1 VTNLG
6 RTVLA
11 WIFRHLL
18 ALVLILLILIAGRY
32 ALPPVVD
39 WVGTQV
45 ETARALPARRQ
56 AYADAAERF
65 AAWSDRRR
73 AEAEANAAG
82 LARTSEPALRARRA
96 AIAPQIA
103 REREARLGGTGLALA
118 AARGDSDAI
127 LAHYRAGA
135 EIALLEQERRAIDAL
150 LAARS
155 AQGRQADLQSRR
167 RAALRE
173 LQASRERWRAARDRA
188 EALNRRPLAGARNFL
203 CRNARPAVGCVNYRA
218 LAAARAQ
225 RDAAAAAYR
234 RARRTIMAIDQAS
247 RALGAAQAAA
257 GEASDIFDAQQRALA
272 QRVEAQRRAAGEN
285 WILWIRRPI
294 LETLPTALLI
304 LAGVILGPLLIKALL
319 YFVVAPAAAR
329 RPPIRL
335 APDESGEAWS
345 EGAPSAV
352 SQRVPIEP
360 GRELLVVPEA
370 LQSTP
375 HDAAKATQWLLSWSM
390 PLSSIAAGMVALVRI
405 RASAPDFVLVSATG
419 DPLAEIALIGIAD
432 GSAMVLRPRALRGI
446 VQPEGRQVRI
456 TRHWRLFSLSA
467 WLTLQ
472 FRYIVFHGPCSL
484 IVQGTRGVRLERAG
498 PGRGINQAATIGF
511 SAGLAYSVR
520 RTEAF
525 VAYLLGRQELFNDSF
540 ESAAGWCLYEEMPRA
555 GARGGLWGRGLQGL
569 GDAALKVFGL

>member
-1 VTNLG
+1 MVNLG
-6 RTVLA
+6 RIALA

-32 ALPPVVD
+32 ALPPAID
-39 WVGTQV
+39 WVGAQV
-45 ETARALPARRQ
+45 EAASALPARQQ
-56 AYADAAERF
+56 AFDDAAERF
-65 AAWSDRRR
+65 ATWSDRRR
-73 AEAEANAAG
+73 VEAEAHAAG
-82 LARTSEPALRARRA
+82 LARTAEAALRARRA
-96 AIAPQIA
+96 EIAPLIA
-103 REREARLGGTGLALA
+103 REREARLSGAGLALA
-118 AARGDSDAI
+118 AARGDPDAI
-127 LAHYRAGA
+127 VAHYRAGA
-135 EIALLEQERRAIDAL
+135 EIALLERERRAIDAL
-150 LAARS
+150 LAARTTR
-155 AQGRQADLQSRR
+155 GRHADLRSRR
-167 RAALRE
+167 LAAVRE
-173 LQASRERWRAARDRA
+173 LHASRERWRGARDRA
-188 EALNRRPLAGARNFL
+188 EALNRRPLAGPRNFL
-203 CRNARPAVGCVNYRA
+203 CRNARPTVGCDNYRA

-225 RDAAAAAYR
+225 QDAAAAAHR
-234 RARRTIMAIDQAS
+234 RARRTIQAIDQAS

-257 GEASDIFDAQQRALA
+257 GEASDIFTAQQRALEE
-272 QRVEAQRRAAGEN
+272 QIEAQRRDAAEN

-294 LETLPTALLI
+294 VETLPLALLI
-304 LAGVILGPLLIKALL
+304 LAGVVFGPLLIKALL
-319 YFVVAPAAAR
+319 YFAVAPIAAR

-335 APDESGEAWS
+335 APGEGGEAWS
-345 EGAPSAV
+345 ESARSAV

-405 RASAPDFVLVSATG
+405 RASGPDFVLVSATG
-419 DPLAEIALIGIAD
+419 DPLTEIALIGVAE

-446 VQPEGRQVRI
+446 VQPEGRPVRI

-472 FRYIVFHGPCSL
+472 FRYIVFHGPCTL

-511 SAGLAYSVR
+511 SANLAYSVR

-525 VAYLLGRQELFNDSF
+525 GAYLLGRQELFNDSF

>member
-1 VTNLG
+1 MTNLG
-6 RTVLA
+6 RIALA

-32 ALPPVVD
+32 ALPPAID
-39 WVGTQV
+39 WVGAQV
-45 ETARALPARRQ
+45 EAARALPARQQ
-56 AYADAAERF
+56 AFGAAAERF
-65 AAWSDRRR
+65 GAWSDRRR
-73 AEAEANAAG
+73 AEAEAHAAG
-82 LARTSEPALRARRA
+82 LARTPEAGLRARRA
-96 AIAPQIA
+96 EIAPLMA
-103 REREARLGGTGLALA
+103 REREARLSGTGLALA
-118 AARGDSDAI
+118 AARGDSEAI
-127 LAHYRAGA
+127 FTHYRAGA
-135 EIALLEQERRAIDAL
+135 EIALLERERRAIDAL
-150 LAARS
+150 LAARTT
-155 AQGRQADLQSRR
+155 QGRHADLQSRR
-167 RAALRE
+167 LVAVRE
-173 LQASRERWRAARDRA
+173 LRASRERWLAARDRA
-188 EALNRRPLAGARNFL
+188 EALNRRPLAGPRNFL
-203 CRNARPAVGCVNYRA
+203 CRNARPAVGCDNYRA

-225 RDAAAAAYR
+225 QHAAAAAQR
-234 RARRTIMAIDQAS
+234 RARQTILAIDQAS

-257 GEASDIFDAQQRALA
+257 GEASDIFAAQQRALGE
-272 QRVEAQRRAAGEN
+272 QIEAQRRDAGEN
-285 WILWIRRPI
+285 WILLIRRPI
-294 LETLPTALLI
+294 VETLPLALLI
-304 LAGVILGPLLIKALL
+304 LAGVIFGPLLIKALL
-319 YFVVAPAAAR
+319 YFAVAPLAAR

-335 APDESGEAWS
+335 APGEGGEAWS
-345 EGAPSAV
+345 ESARSAV
-352 SQRVPIEP
+352 SQRVAIEP
-360 GRELLVVPEA
+360 GHELLVVPEA

-405 RASAPDFVLVSATG
+405 RASRPDFVLVSATG
-419 DPLAEIALIGIAD
+419 DPLTEIALIGVAD
-432 GSAMVLRPRALRGI
+432 GSAMVLRPRALRGMI
-446 VQPEGRQVRI
+446 QPEKRPVRI

-472 FRYIVFHGPCSL
+472 FRYIVFHGPCTL

-525 VAYLLGRQELFNDSF
+525 GAYLLGRQELFNDSF